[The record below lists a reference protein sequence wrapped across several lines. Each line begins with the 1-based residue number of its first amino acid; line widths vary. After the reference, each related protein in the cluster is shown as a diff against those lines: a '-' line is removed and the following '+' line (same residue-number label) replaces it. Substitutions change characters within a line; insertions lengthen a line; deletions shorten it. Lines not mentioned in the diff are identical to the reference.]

1 MQNHRTFM
9 TLVAAFALAVFMAC
23 PAVFAQVPTVSSPEA
38 GFVSAQPDTP
48 SADPPSADVLWD
60 QPLSGSNQNAYV
72 NQEFSDL
79 PSYSSAL
86 ADDFTNTETWNISTI
101 FVPGDG
107 WNGFSS
113 LYNATQLGWAICADN
128 SGQPDC
134 IPGGGGNP
142 PFWSITL
149 APTDAQVTIAT
160 GSPGGYPSNTQ
171 LDLATP
177 VAVPAGTWWFIF
189 VPNMSFS
196 PYGQYG
202 RQVADTANGAQA
214 QFVNPGGAF
223 GYGTSWQS
231 AAVIGLTAHDLAF
244 RLEGDAGCETD
255 NECDDGLYCTG
266 VETCDNG
273 TCVATGDPCGE
284 GTPLCDEDNDVC
296 VECLSD
302 DNCTEGQFCDEGVC
316 RFPCSLF
323 IKYKEIRAEKLT
335 KDRTWVFT
343 VTGEEDFDV
352 FGLIDFGPLTWRTVK
367 FNAKKKRLKIIA
379 TVPAGLAPGA
389 YPVSVGECSGEIV
402 VTGSGT

>member
-1 MQNHRTFM
+1 MHHARTI
-9 TLVAAFALAVFMAC
+9 TNLTAALAMAVLLAL
-23 PAVFAQVPTVSSPEA
+23 PVVSAADEIDQNQPSGPVYMA
-38 GFVSAQPDTP
+38 GFSQGDLAQSFMQANANISGAAILLQSGVGSSDT
-48 SADPPSADVLWD
+48 VTIQLWD
-60 QPLSGSNQNAYV
+60 A
-72 NQEFSDL
+72 L
-79 PSYSSAL
+79 P
-86 ADDFTNTETWNISTI
+86 N
-101 FVPGDG
+101 
-107 WNGFSS
+107 
-113 LYNATQLGWAICADN
+113 
-128 SGQPDC
+128 
-134 IPGGGGNP
+134 GGG
-142 PFWSITL
+142 TML
-149 APTDAQVTIAT
+149 AQASAT
-160 GSPGGYPSNTQ
+160 GFAAQ
-171 LDLATP
+171 WVDVFWTP
-177 VAVPAGTWWFIF
+177 VNITPMTTYYLVFTGNTSLGIAGDTAN
-189 VPNMSFS
+189 PY
-196 PYGQYG
+196 PYGQVY
-202 RQVADTANGAQA
+202 ANAG
-214 QFVNPGGAF
+214 F
-223 GYGTSWQS
+223 GSFSGFDY
-231 AAVIGLTAHDLAF
+231 AF
-244 RLEGDAGCETD
+244 RTYYFECETD

-273 TCVATGDPCGE
+273 TCVATGDPCGD